1 MSRIYLVTISQTI
14 EVVASDEDEAR
25 LIAIESELRNFKE
38 WHFDNSEFEI
48 VEPQE
53 GRMSDADYG
62 NNH

>member
-1 MSRIYLVTISQTI
+1 MDRIYLVTISQTI

-25 LIAIESELRNFKE
+25 IVAAMSYDFA
-38 WHFDNSEFEI
+38 NSDFEI
-48 VEPQE
+48 EEPQE

>member
-1 MSRIYLVTISQTI
+1 MNRIYLVTTSLTS

-25 LIAIESELRNFKE
+25 LIALDAYDWANADVEV
-38 WHFDNSEFEI
+38 EI

-62 NNH
+62 NSH